1 VLPGHITILTLVFA
15 TLFSAHLPSKLLIQE
30 KVNETI
36 IGMTIP
42 DLPPPSCRVTLPP
55 DGLYVP
61 PSAGPWY
68 SETAD
73 QFYFGTDKLWTV
85 LPADGIWRGSYA
97 AGPGDFVYADK
108 MPWYR
113 VSTGMPEK
121 LGPLTI
127 RGKRLDGPAPTFI
140 ETNDDFQYNPGGMM
154 GGISIPAY
162 GCWQI
167 NGHYAEGDVT
177 FTVWVTGYKGD
188 GSATVA
194 PTEQSR
200 GIELPRIQVDGDTA
214 ARALVYKVLPELP
227 PMEGS
232 AKIRGAVVLQAVIGT
247 DGRLHDVRY
256 VSGPQALAQA
266 ATDAVHWYQYRL
278 PIVNADRDEE
288 IETTVTVKFPSRSE

>member
-1 VLPGHITILTLVFA
+1 MLLGQIAILALAFA
-15 TLFSAHLPSKLLIQE
+15 TLFCAHLPSKLLIQE
-30 KVNETI
+30 KVNETL

-42 DLPPPSCRVTLPP
+42 DLPPPSCKVTLPP
-55 DGLYVP
+55 DGLYLP

-68 SETAD
+68 GETAD

-85 LPADGIWRGSYA
+85 LPVDGIWRGSDA

-127 RGKRLDGPAPTFI
+127 TGKRLDGPAPTFI
-140 ETNDDFQYNPGGMM
+140 ETNEDFQYNPGGMM

-162 GCWQI
+162 GCWRI
-167 NGHYAEGDVT
+167 NGHYADGDVT

-188 GSATVA
+188 GLATSA
-194 PTEQSR
+194 PTGQSR
-200 GIELPRIQVDGDTA
+200 RIELPRVQVDGDTV
-214 ARALVYKVLPELP
+214 ARALVYKVLPEVSLEEP
-227 PMEGS
+227 ATDMHE
-232 AKIRGAVVLQAVIGT
+232 AVVLHAVIGT
-247 DGRLHDVRY
+247 DGRLHDVKY
-256 VSGPQALAQA
+256 VSGPQALVQA

-278 PIVNADRDEE
+278 PIVDADRDEE
-288 IETTVTVKFPSRSE
+288 IETTVTVKFP